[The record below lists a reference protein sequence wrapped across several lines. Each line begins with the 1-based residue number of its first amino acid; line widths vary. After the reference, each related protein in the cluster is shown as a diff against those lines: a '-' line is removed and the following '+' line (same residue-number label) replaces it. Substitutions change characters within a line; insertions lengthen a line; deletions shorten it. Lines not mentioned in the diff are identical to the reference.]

1 MGIVLLIIMP
11 SHQRLSSSSS
21 ITFRALKSERE
32 KEEINIYP
40 TPMAPC
46 IQLVAAS
53 SPFLRLDKYEFCMV
67 FSIIMKWSFACRGEY
82 TPVSRPTFPFV
93 GFGGVCVYVF
103 GEGRGGEGR
112 GGGEVLGGGGGGVTY
127 TITQLPRIMNP
138 AGQTIW
144 KISSAV
150 PLKPNTKSGTS
161 SMRSSLPPVIS
172 SSWTGSTS
180 PTPTAII
187 STPLSLKRRE
197 AFCSVSSC
205 RSGWGVCRPSV
216 TRMATWER
224 TVQNS
229 RLKPQIVIDNDG
241 KHQTSIVVA
250 VLIILT
256 ITTIIIVNHY
266 HHQEDCEWPL

>member
-82 TPVSRPTFPFV
+82 TPVSRPTFSFV
-93 GFGGVCVYVF
+93 GL
-103 GEGRGGEGR
+103 
-112 GGGEVLGGGGGGVTY
+112 GGEVLGGGVTY

-187 STPLSLKRRE
+187 STPLSLMRRE
-197 AFCSVSSC
+197 AFCSVSC
-205 RSGWGVCRPSV
+205 RPGWGVCFPSV

-224 TVQNS
+224 TVQDS

-256 ITTIIIVNHY
+256 ITTIIIFNHY